1 MNAPD
6 HTVTLTVHT
15 LTLETVECD
24 FNILCLAAR
33 GYGHE
38 TLRAAGESLVLHIVN
53 KDGRKLGTWLCHKR
67 SDSAIGLEYIMYSE
81 IFRAPTPAEGED
93 A

>member
-1 MNAPD
+1 MKVAD
-6 HTVTLTVHT
+6 LTVTLTVHT

-24 FNILCLAAR
+24 FNILRLAAR
-33 GYGHE
+33 GYGHD

-81 IFRAPTPAEGED
+81 IFRAPTPVEGEG

>member
-1 MNAPD
+1 MNVTN

-24 FNILCLAAR
+24 FNILRLAAR
-33 GYGHE
+33 GYGHD

-53 KDGRKLGTWLCHKR
+53 KDGRKLGTWLCVKL
-67 SDSAIGLEYIMYSE
+67 SNNTIGLEYIMSSE
-81 IFRAPTPAEGED
+81 IFRAPVDAEGED

>member
-1 MNAPD
+1 MNVPD

-24 FNILCLAAR
+24 FNILRLAAR
-33 GYGHE
+33 GYGHD

-81 IFRAPTPAEGED
+81 IFRAPVDVEGEG

>member
-1 MNAPD
+1 MNVPD

-24 FNILCLAAR
+24 FNILRLAAR
-33 GYGHE
+33 GYGHD

-53 KDGRKLGTWLCHKR
+53 KDGMKLGTWLCVKL
-67 SDSAIGLEYIMYSE
+67 SNNTIGLEYIMYSE
-81 IFRAPTPAEGED
+81 IFRAPVDAEGED